1 MENDFKVNDNFL
13 TEQDFGTIR
22 DTITAGEFQWSFSQ
36 YVDSSN
42 EEPTPGQFV
51 HTVYFGSV
59 PCSQFYNSLVPIIE
73 HKLGISALY
82 RIKLNLQPR
91 LPEPFKYSFHSD
103 LSHDFEKDV
112 ASHWTTAIFYINT
125 NNGYTEFQDGRI
137 EMENTK
143 VKSVANRMVTFPAN
157 LRHRGV
163 TQTDEQTRIMINFNF
178 LKRKSRD

>member
-1 MENDFKVNDNFL
+1 MENKLIIKDNFL
-13 TEQDFGTIR
+13 SQQDFGTIR
-22 DTITAGEFQWSFSQ
+22 DIITAEKFQWSFSQ
-36 YVDSSN
+36 YVDSSD

-103 LSHDFEKDV
+103 LDGDFEGV
-112 ASHWTTAIFYINT
+112 ASHWSTAILFINT
-125 NNGYTEFQDGRI
+125 NNGYTEF
-137 EMENTK
+137 ENGEK
-143 VKSVANRMVTFPAN
+143 VESVANRLITFPSN
-157 LRHRGV
+157 FKHRGV

-178 LKRKSRD
+178 LKRKNRD